1 MAILTVNTGSS
12 SVRLDV
18 FETAAGAPPQR
29 VCTAHYAEGPD
40 DPATVLPRF
49 LQQHGSPP
57 INMTGHRLVHGGA
70 RLTAPCLLDP
80 DVEREIERLAPLAPL
95 HNPHA
100 LRWIRAARALLGAGI
115 PQVAVFD
122 TAFFAGLPEAARTYA
137 IPGALAEKYG
147 VRRYGFHGL
156 AHQAMWRRWHE
167 LQPGVPRRGRMI
179 SFQLGAGCSVS
190 AVRDGK
196 PHDTS
201 MGFSPLEGLMMAT
214 RSGDIDPGLLTFLQR
229 HEALTPEQTDRL
241 LNEASGLLGV
251 SGLSADMRAL
261 LDSSDPRAR
270 LAVEM
275 YCQRARKQLGAYLAL
290 MGGADAIVFGGG
302 VGENAA
308 PVRARIVEAMD
319 WAGIRLDPQENARRV
334 GVEGRISTP
343 DSRVSIWVVA
353 VDEAAILAQ
362 ETLAV
367 VQQSV
372 LFNEGDGNE

>member
-1 MAILTVNTGSS
+1 
-12 SVRLDV
+12 
-18 FETAAGAPPQR
+18 
-29 VCTAHYAEGPD
+29 
-40 DPATVLPRF
+40 
-49 LQQHGSPP
+49 
-57 INMTGHRLVHGGA
+57 
-70 RLTAPCLLDP
+70 
-80 DVEREIERLAPLAPL
+80 
-95 HNPHA
+95 
-100 LRWIRAARALLGAGI
+100 
-115 PQVAVFD
+115 
-122 TAFFAGLPEAARTYA
+122 
-137 IPGALAEKYG
+137 
-147 VRRYGFHGL
+147 
-156 AHQAMWRRWHE
+156 
-167 LQPGVPRRGRMI
+167 
-179 SFQLGAGCSVS
+179 
-190 AVRDGK
+190 
-196 PHDTS
+196 
-201 MGFSPLEGLMMAT
+201 MMAT

-251 SGLSADMRAL
+251 SGLSADMRTL